1 MSKLRPSLALLV
13 VLALVAASVG
23 TALGASG
30 VSAAKSKKKKHSDAK
45 ADASQFK
52 KLLAISAPG
61 LSVAKAATA
70 TNASHAA
77 SADHAT
83 GADKLGGSPASAFQ
97 LRVSGTCTGNNA
109 IQSIAAG
116 GTVGCQPTGT
126 LTGVTADTGLTGGG
140 TSGTVSL
147 ALDPNYRLPQG
158 CSADQI
164 PSWSGSAW
172 TCAADSTG
180 ADWARGGNAG
190 TNPGS
195 NYVGTSDNQPLN
207 LDVNGQRAFRLE
219 PDAVSPNVI
228 GGYSGNS
235 VTSGKHGAT
244 IGGGGSNTSPNSVTD
259 HFGTV
264 AGGANNTAGNSAT
277 ASGSSNVASGTY
289 STALGRI
296 NTASNQASTA
306 LGFQNAATGDSST
319 AFGSGNVASGSY
331 STAFGLQNNNI
342 SSVPTA
348 SGDASTAIGYQNKT
362 PGLYSTAIGYQNQ
375 TPGTTSFAVGGT
387 NTVSGTNSF
396 GGGNTANVPVS
407 DDNTFV
413 WSDGNGGAFSSS
425 AADQF
430 YVRSTGGF
438 RFQTNSGGTFSHGC
452 NLSAAGTITCD
463 AFTVASDRHMKHR
476 FAAVS
481 GDRILAKIAQL
492 PITTWAYKTDPSAT
506 RHIGPMA
513 QDFKAAFHVGND
525 PRSIGLLDEGGV
537 ALAGV
542 QGLNRKVHRQQAQI
556 DSLKR
561 LVKKLAKRH

>member
-30 VSAAKSKKKKHSDAK
+30 VSAAAKSKKKKPSDAK

-61 LSVAKAATA
+61 LSVAKAAAA

-97 LRVSGTCTGNNA
+97 LRVNGTCTGNNA

-116 GTVGCQPTGT
+116 GTVSCQPTGTGT
-126 LTGVTADTGLTGGG
+126 LTGVTPDTGLTGGG

-158 CSADQI
+158 CSANQI

-190 TNPGS
+190 TNPAS
-195 NYVGTSDNQPLN
+195 NYLGTSDNQPLN

-219 PDAVSPNVI
+219 PDAASPNVI

-244 IGGGGSNTSPNSVTD
+244 IGGGGHNAFPNSVTD
-259 HFGTV
+259 DFGTV
-264 AGGANNTAGNSAT
+264 AGGAKNTAGNSAT
-277 ASGSSNVASGTY
+277 ASGSSNAASGTY
-289 STALGRI
+289 STALGFT

-306 LGFQNAATGDSST
+306 LGFQNAASGDSST
-319 AFGSGNVASGSY
+319 AFGSDNVASGNF
-331 STAFGLQNNNI
+331 STAFGFQNNNI
-342 SSVPTA
+342 SFVPTA
-348 SGDASTAIGYQNKT
+348 SGDYSTAIGYQNKT

-375 TPGTTSFAVGGT
+375 TPGTTSFAVGGV
-387 NTVSGTNSF
+387 NSAGGTNSF
-396 GGGNTANVPVS
+396 AGG
-407 DDNTFV
+407 
-413 WSDGNGGAFSSS
+413 S
-425 AADQF
+425 AASVGTGRQ
-430 YVRSTGGF
+430 RS
-438 RFQTNSGGTFSHGC
+438 SGAT
-452 NLSAAGTITCD
+452 AT
-463 AFTVASDRHMKHR
+463 
-476 FAAVS
+476 AV
-481 GDRILAKIAQL
+481 
-492 PITTWAYKTDPSAT
+492 PSARPQPISST
-506 RHIGPMA
+506 YARR
-513 QDFKAAFHVGND
+513 AASASR
-525 PRSIGLLDEGGV
+525 PTAAARS
-537 ALAGV
+537 ATA
-542 QGLNRKVHRQQAQI
+542 AT
-556 DSLKR
+556 
-561 LVKKLAKRH
+561 